1 MVMCALY
8 DEHPILAVQCPL
20 GSGATQ
26 ILEEI
31 APRRDVESEQD
42 LLTAEKLDDL
52 RCAFI
57 AQQLMEKYDVM
68 ISQVTATWHSVRGVP
83 RTALGR
89 QQQPSSRFK

>member
-1 MVMCALY
+1 MCALY
-8 DEHPILAVQCPL
+8 HEHQVLGVECPT

-31 APRRDVESEQD
+31 APCRDVESDQD
-42 LLTAEKLDDL
+42 VLTAEKLMDF

-57 AQQLMEKYDVM
+57 AEKLMERYPVM
-68 ISQVTATWHSVRGVP
+68 TGQVTATWHSVRGVP